1 MDNCVEAEIE
11 GGGWHWWY
19 VCSECH
25 GILNERAKICPNCN
39 LPINWDPRPRITMDK
54 RKGDQNHGN
63 QETAQPQEEDEA
75 SGFQGDSIPSPSGPQ
90 RGQVL
95 RQWIHREGL
104 EDQDREASQDRTQ
117 IPASG
122 AAPYDPG
129 LLGQRRWS
137 GLTPEEIDRQ
147 RVEGAVA
154 DIIKLIDGC
163 NPFVPVFLFEKAFQY
178 TLDKVPNRLKKEIL
192 DRVMQYGRE
201 KRPDLFDEKGE
212 LNI

>member
-1 MDNCVEAEIE
+1 MDDCVEVEFE
-11 GGGWHWWY
+11 GGGWYWFL

-25 GILNERAKICPNCN
+25 GILTGNEKNCPNCKK
-39 LPINWDPRPRITMDK
+39 PIKYFDK
-54 RKGDQNHGN
+54 EKGDQNNGN
-63 QETAQPQEEDEA
+63 QETAQSQEEDEA
-75 SGFQGDSIPSPSGPQ
+75 SGFQGDRIPSPSGSQ

-95 RQWIHREGL
+95 RQGIHLERL

-117 IPASG
+117 VPASG
-122 AAPYDPG
+122 TSPYDPG

-163 NPFVPVFLFEKAFQY
+163 NPFVPVFLFETALRY

-192 DRVMQYGRE
+192 DRVMQYGLK

-212 LNI
+212 LKV